1 MVLVKF
7 VLNIKSTQLTVE
19 NKYELVIK
27 SVIVKMLYKWEC
39 RRFFQKEW
47 GKMLQLLQLLGNC
60 TSWNFK
66 SIFHILKFTYLSKM
80 EFFTKK
86 KMRVYYDLKFW
97 YDDCHIFIIT
107 QPIITCSKFTIETL
121 EEGVK
126 YVKWR
131 RSGVFIVNF
140 EHISCL
146 VLVFLLLTLSR

>member
-39 RRFFQKEW
+39 RRFQKEW
-47 GKMLQLLQLLGNC
+47 EKMLQSLLLLGNC

-86 KMRVYYDLKFW
+86 KTRVYNDLKFC
-97 YDDCHIFIIT
+97 YGDCHIFIIT

-121 EEGVK
+121 EEGVR

-131 RSGVFIVNF
+131 RSGVFIVNL

-146 VLVFLLLTLSR
+146 VLLFLLLTLSR